1 MKKSIFILDICIFG
15 LSITALLI
23 AFFKNLSNVNF
34 LIGAGLISLMGV
46 AQTRMAVITNLS
58 KDNPKVKTM
67 RRMNRLTVILAVA
80 LYFVPLID
88 NDFIVNIP
96 TSFIF
101 VVTIMLFTGNVSTKL
116 PLNKYMGLRLPWTT
130 TDEKTWKIANRLLG
144 YITFPLVFIM
154 LILYF
159 ITEQSELVLF
169 IGLVIWV
176 GIPTIYSFIKQN
188 NEKYAKINFI
198 IVILMFLVSAIMLFF
213 LPEKINILHNG
224 DTYYPIPS
232 ILGIWLVPVISLVL
246 NFTFIKQKKLS
257 SLNSIIM
264 GLLLIGSTIYYITL
278 I

>member
-23 AFFKNLSNVNF
+23 AFFKNLSNVNL

-80 LYFVPLID
+80 LYLVPLID

-144 YITFPLVFIM
+144 YITFPLVFICFGFPVLGSDM
-154 LILYF
+154 VPSCNVYLIHNCA
-159 ITEQSELVLF
+159 TETPYL
-169 IGLVIWV
+169 
-176 GIPTIYSFIKQN
+176 
-188 NEKYAKINFI
+188 
-198 IVILMFLVSAIMLFF
+198 SAMCL
-213 LPEKINILHNG
+213 
-224 DTYYPIPS
+224 
-232 ILGIWLVPVISLVL
+232 IS
-246 NFTFIKQKKLS
+246 
-257 SLNSIIM
+257 
-264 GLLLIGSTIYYITL
+264 G
-278 I
+278 

>member
-1 MKKSIFILDICIFG
+1 MTYRNLALTKHLNILREAELVSSEKQGNFVIYSINVTVLQQALSGFMSIFGKRSDLEMKKSIFILDICIFG

-101 VVTIMLFTGNVSTKL
+101 VVTIML
-116 PLNKYMGLRLPWTT
+116 
-130 TDEKTWKIANRLLG
+130 LLEM
-144 YITFPLVFIM
+144 F
-154 LILYF
+154 
-159 ITEQSELVLF
+159 Q
-169 IGLVIWV
+169 
-176 GIPTIYSFIKQN
+176 QN
-188 NEKYAKINFI
+188 
-198 IVILMFLVSAIMLFF
+198 FL
-213 LPEKINILHNG
+213 
-224 DTYYPIPS
+224 
-232 ILGIWLVPVISLVL
+232 
-246 NFTFIKQKKLS
+246 
-257 SLNSIIM
+257 
-264 GLLLIGSTIYYITL
+264 
-278 I
+278 

>member
-80 LYFVPLID
+80 LYFAPLID

-176 GIPTIYSFIKQN
+176 GIPTIYSFIKQKTN
-188 NEKYAKINFI
+188 
-198 IVILMFLVSAIMLFF
+198 
-213 LPEKINILHNG
+213 
-224 DTYYPIPS
+224 
-232 ILGIWLVPVISLVL
+232 
-246 NFTFIKQKKLS
+246 
-257 SLNSIIM
+257 
-264 GLLLIGSTIYYITL
+264 
-278 I
+278 

>member
-88 NDFIVNIP
+88 NDFFVNIP

-101 VVTIMLFTGNVSTKL
+101 VVSFVSNSRTTMCKFTDRKVTIFSC
-116 PLNKYMGLRLPWTT
+116 
-130 TDEKTWKIANRLLG
+130 
-144 YITFPLVFIM
+144 
-154 LILYF
+154 
-159 ITEQSELVLF
+159 
-169 IGLVIWV
+169 
-176 GIPTIYSFIKQN
+176 
-188 NEKYAKINFI
+188 
-198 IVILMFLVSAIMLFF
+198 
-213 LPEKINILHNG
+213 
-224 DTYYPIPS
+224 
-232 ILGIWLVPVISLVL
+232 
-246 NFTFIKQKKLS
+246 
-257 SLNSIIM
+257 
-264 GLLLIGSTIYYITL
+264 
-278 I
+278 

>member
-96 TSFIF
+96 TSFI
-101 VVTIMLFTGNVSTKL
+101 LWL
-116 PLNKYMGLRLPWTT
+116 PLCF
-130 TDEKTWKIANRLLG
+130 LLEM
-144 YITFPLVFIM
+144 F
-154 LILYF
+154 
-159 ITEQSELVLF
+159 Q
-169 IGLVIWV
+169 
-176 GIPTIYSFIKQN
+176 QN
-188 NEKYAKINFI
+188 
-198 IVILMFLVSAIMLFF
+198 FL
-213 LPEKINILHNG
+213 
-224 DTYYPIPS
+224 
-232 ILGIWLVPVISLVL
+232 
-246 NFTFIKQKKLS
+246 
-257 SLNSIIM
+257 
-264 GLLLIGSTIYYITL
+264 
-278 I
+278 

>member
-101 VVTIMLFTGNVSTKL
+101 VVTIMFFTGNVSTKL

-176 GIPTIYSFIKQN
+176 GIPTIYSFIK
-188 NEKYAKINFI
+188 
-198 IVILMFLVSAIMLFF
+198 
-213 LPEKINILHNG
+213 H
-224 DTYYPIPS
+224 
-232 ILGIWLVPVISLVL
+232 
-246 NFTFIKQKKLS
+246 KKT
-257 SLNSIIM
+257 N
-264 GLLLIGSTIYYITL
+264 
-278 I
+278 

>member
-101 VVTIMLFTGNVSTKL
+101 VVTIMLVTGNVSTKL

-176 GIPTIYSFIKQN
+176 GIPTIYSFIKQ
-188 NEKYAKINFI
+188 K
-198 IVILMFLVSAIMLFF
+198 
-213 LPEKINILHNG
+213 
-224 DTYYPIPS
+224 
-232 ILGIWLVPVISLVL
+232 
-246 NFTFIKQKKLS
+246 KQIRRV
-257 SLNSIIM
+257 N
-264 GLLLIGSTIYYITL
+264 YD
-278 I
+278 

>member
-1 MKKSIFILDICIFG
+1 
-15 LSITALLI
+15 
-23 AFFKNLSNVNF
+23 
-34 LIGAGLISLMGV
+34 MGV

-101 VVTIMLFTGNVSTKL
+101 VVTIMLFTGN
-116 PLNKYMGLRLPWTT
+116 
-130 TDEKTWKIANRLLG
+130 ANRLLG

-176 GIPTIYSFIKQN
+176 GIPTIYSFIKQ
-188 NEKYAKINFI
+188 
-198 IVILMFLVSAIMLFF
+198 
-213 LPEKINILHNG
+213 
-224 DTYYPIPS
+224 
-232 ILGIWLVPVISLVL
+232 
-246 NFTFIKQKKLS
+246 KKT
-257 SLNSIIM
+257 N
-264 GLLLIGSTIYYITL
+264 
-278 I
+278 